1 MRRNDHHRA
10 NIMFRR
16 RIYAQF
22 FTIAAIVAGSAYW
35 SKDREKRKELERVE
49 GERKAA
55 ERREKWLAE
64 LDARD
69 AEDRQMRER
78 VKERRMDRLG
88 VEREPVEVLR
98 VDTAVEE
105 KPKAEGG
112 GGVLGA
118 MKGLWNGSKKE

>member
-1 MRRNDHHRA
+1 MRRNDHQRA

-69 AEDRQMRER
+69 AEDREMRER
-78 VKERRMDRLG
+78 VRERRKDRLG
-88 VEREPVEVLR
+88 GERERAVEVVR
-98 VDTAVEE
+98 DTAVEE
-105 KPKAEGG
+105 KTKAEGG
-112 GGVLGA
+112 GV
-118 MKGLWNGSKKE
+118 

>member
-1 MRRNDHHRA
+1 
-10 NIMFRR
+10 MFRR

-49 GERKAA
+49 EERKAA

-69 AEDRQMRER
+69 AEDKEMRER
-78 VKERRMDRLG
+78 VRERRRNRLGGEKER
-88 VEREPVEVLR
+88 PV
-98 VDTAVEE
+98 DAVQIDVVVE

-118 MKGLWNGSKKE
+118 MRGLWGGEKKE

>member
-1 MRRNDHHRA
+1 MRRNDHQRA

-35 SKDREKRKELERVE
+35 SKDREKKKELERVE
-49 GERKAA
+49 AERKAA

-69 AEDRQMRER
+69 AEDRELRER
-78 VKERRMDRLG
+78 VRERRKDRLG
-88 VEREPVEVLR
+88 ERERPMEVVR
-98 VDTAVEE
+98 DTVVEE
-105 KPKAEGG
+105 KAAGG
-112 GGVLGA
+112 GGWL
-118 MKGLWNGSKKE
+118 

>member
-1 MRRNDHHRA
+1 MRQNDHQRA

-69 AEDRQMRER
+69 AEDREMRER
-78 VKERRMDRLG
+78 VRERRKDRLG
-88 VEREPVEVLR
+88 GERERPMEVLP
-98 VDTAVEE
+98 VDTVVED
-105 KPKAEGG
+105 KLKAEGG
-112 GGVLGA
+112 GGFWR
-118 MKGLWNGSKKE
+118 GLWSRGKKE

>member
-1 MRRNDHHRA
+1 
-10 NIMFRR
+10 MFRR

-69 AEDRQMRER
+69 AEDREMRER
-78 VKERRMDRLG
+78 MRERRRDRLG
-88 VEREPVEVLR
+88 VEKERPVEIVR
-98 VDTAVEE
+98 VDTVVEE
-105 KPKAEGG
+105 KPKGEGV
-112 GGVLGA
+112 GGV
-118 MKGLWNGSKKE
+118 GSAKRVFWSGRKE

>member
-1 MRRNDHHRA
+1 
-10 NIMFRR
+10 MFRR

-49 GERKAA
+49 GERNAA

-69 AEDRQMRER
+69 AEDREMRER
-78 VKERRMDRLG
+78 VKERRRDRLG
-88 VEREPVEVLR
+88 RERDRSVEAVQ
-98 VDTAVEE
+98 VDVVVE
-105 KPKAEGG
+105 KPKTEGG
-112 GGVLGA
+112 GGVWGS
-118 MKGLWNGSKKE
+118 MRGLWGGGKKE

>member
-1 MRRNDHHRA
+1 
-10 NIMFRR
+10 MFRR

-35 SKDREKRKELERVE
+35 SKDRDKRKELERVE
-49 GERKAA
+49 EERKAA

-69 AEDRQMRER
+69 AEDREMRER
-78 VKERRMDRLG
+78 VRERRRDRLSG
-88 VEREPVEVLR
+88 EREMPVEAAR
-98 VDTAVEE
+98 VDVLVE

-112 GGVLGA
+112 GGVWGA
-118 MKGLWNGSKKE
+118 MKGLWGGGKKE

>member
-1 MRRNDHHRA
+1 MRQNDHQRA

-35 SKDREKRKELERVE
+35 SKDRDKRKELERVE
-49 GERKAA
+49 AERKAA

-69 AEDRQMRER
+69 AEDREMRER
-78 VKERRMDRLG
+78 AKGRRRDRLG
-88 VEREPVEVLR
+88 AERERPVEVVR
-98 VDTAVEE
+98 VETTVE
-105 KPKAEGG
+105 KPKVDGG
-112 GGVLGA
+112 GILGGL
-118 MKGLWNGSKKE
+118 KGLWGGGKKE